1 MAGVL
6 NNQNYTEDE
15 IREMAGFILGF
26 KEENKNVK
34 AGVGQLTTFNQ
45 LGFKGVNDKPDGWYL
60 PDNANDPAIIL
71 EAKSSLI
78 ELKDKQIEEIKK
90 NCTIALTK
98 YKNVIGI
105 LYNGYDIKVF
115 RNNNEIETVKELQNK
130 EYYIG
135 LLNKNKID
143 KDKIYSLTAKIN
155 NCLHTEFGIKNL
167 YHRMIFTACALVAK
181 RYDAPLTKKMDYE
194 TFSTCIKTTLRTE
207 LKNEDNVNPKID
219 ILLEVFSDIKMNTT
233 SNQEAISNFIEW
245 VTEISDSINSDYWN
259 GEDVMGIFFNE
270 FNRYKKKSE
279 SGQVFTPDHVTS
291 LMYRLI
297 GVNKDD
303 VILDAACGSGA
314 FLVKSMCNMIS
325 EAGGINT
332 ITAKNIKSKQLFG
345 IEFDREIYALACA
358 NMLIHKDG
366 KTNLVQLD
374 SRTEEAC
381 EWIKSKPITKVLM
394 NPPFENKYGCITI
407 VKNVLDSVSR
417 GTLCAFI
424 LPEKKLEK
432 VSKTM
437 IKRILQNH
445 TLKKIVKLPE
455 KTFNEGITT
464 SVFIFEAGIP
474 QNNKEIFTCYIEE
487 DGLETVKNQGR
498 HDIKG
503 KWQEIED
510 KWVDIIR
517 KQSGDDSIKWV
528 IPGFE
533 NNQHLSYQT
542 PEKEFEIYEE
552 DFKKTVTDYLMYE
565 RKIDFNIFSNNLLN
579 KILYSSVIKR
589 NNSEVI
595 INVKK
600 EVNDNE

>member
-15 IREMAGFILGF
+15 IREMAGYILGF
-26 KEENKNVK
+26 KEEIKNVK

-60 PDNANDPAIIL
+60 PDNTNDPAIIL
-71 EAKSSLI
+71 EAKSSLVG
-78 ELKDKQIEEIKK
+78 LKDKQVEEIKK

-105 LYNGYDIKVF
+105 LYNGFDIKVY
-115 RNNNEIETVKELQNK
+115 RNNNEIETTNELQNK

-181 RYDAPLTKKMDYE
+181 RYDAPLNKKMDYE
-194 TFSTCIKTTLRTE
+194 TFSACIKSTLKTE

-297 GVNKDD
+297 GVHKDD

-314 FLVKSMCNMIS
+314 FLVKAMCNMIS

-332 ITAKNIKSKQLFG
+332 LTAKNIKSKQLYG

-374 SRTEEAC
+374 SRTEEASN
-381 EWIKSKPITKVLM
+381 WIKDKNITKVLM
-394 NPPFENKYGCITI
+394 NPPFENKYGCIPI
-407 VKNVLDSVSR
+407 VKNVLDSVPM

-432 VSKTM
+432 VNQTLV
-437 IKRILQNH
+437 KRILMKH

-455 KTFNEGITT
+455 KTFSEGITT
-464 SVFIFEAGIP
+464 SVFIFESGIP
-474 QNNKEIFTCYIEE
+474 QNDKEIFACYISE

-498 HDIKG
+498 HDVKG
-503 KWQEIED
+503 KWQSIED
-510 KWVDIIR
+510 KWVNIIN
-517 KQSGDDSIKWV
+517 KQSGDASIQWIK
-528 IPGFE
+528 PGFDVD
-533 NNQHLSYQT
+533 QHLSYQV
-542 PEKEFEIYEE
+542 PAKELELYDE
-552 DFKKTVTDYLMYE
+552 DFRKTVLDYYFYNN
-565 RKIDFNIFSNNLLN
+565 KIDIKDFNDNLINN
-579 KILYSSVIKR
+579 ILYNGSFKDNK
-589 NNSEVI
+589 NNITIEI
-595 INVKK
+595 PKDD
-600 EVNDNE
+600 ENE

>member
-15 IREMAGFILGF
+15 IREMAGYILGF
-26 KEENKNVK
+26 KGEIKNVK

-60 PDNANDPAIIL
+60 PDNTNEPAIIL
-71 EAKSSLI
+71 EAKSSLV
-78 ELKDKQIEEIKK
+78 ELKDKQVEEIKK

-105 LYNGYDIKVF
+105 LYNGFDIKVY
-115 RNNNEIETVKELQNK
+115 RNNNEIETTNELQNK

-181 RYDAPLTKKMDYE
+181 RYDAPLNKKMDYE
-194 TFSTCIKTTLRTE
+194 TFSACIKSTLKTE

-297 GVNKDD
+297 GVHKDD

-314 FLVKSMCNMIS
+314 FLVKAMCNMIS

-332 ITAKNIKSKQLFG
+332 LTAKNIKSKQLYG

-374 SRTEEAC
+374 SRTEEASN
-381 EWIKSKPITKVLM
+381 WIKDKNITKVLM
-394 NPPFENKYGCITI
+394 NPPFENKYGCIPI
-407 VKNVLDSVSR
+407 VKNVLDSVPM

-432 VSKTM
+432 VNQTLV
-437 IKRILQNH
+437 KRILMKH
-445 TLKKIVKLPE
+445 TLKKIIKLPE
-455 KTFNEGITT
+455 KTFSEGITT
-464 SVFIFEAGIP
+464 SVFIFESGIP
-474 QNNKEIFTCYIEE
+474 QNDKEIFACYISE

-498 HDIKG
+498 HDVKG
-503 KWQEIED
+503 KWQSIED
-510 KWVDIIR
+510 KWVNIIN
-517 KQSGDDSIKWV
+517 KQSGDDSIQWIK
-528 IPGFE
+528 PGFDVD
-533 NNQHLSYQT
+533 QHLSYQV
-542 PEKEFEIYEE
+542 PAKELELYDE
-552 DFKKTVTDYLMYE
+552 DFRKTVLDYYFYNN
-565 RKIDFNIFSNNLLN
+565 KIDIKDFNDNLINN
-579 KILYSSVIKR
+579 ILYNGSFKDNK
-589 NNSEVI
+589 NNITIEI
-595 INVKK
+595 PKDD
-600 EVNDNE
+600 ENE

>member
-15 IREMAGFILGF
+15 IREMAGYILGF
-26 KEENKNVK
+26 KEEIKNVK

-60 PDNANDPAIIL
+60 PDNTNDPAIIL
-71 EAKSSLI
+71 EAKSTLV
-78 ELKDKQIEEIKK
+78 ELKDKQVEEIKK

-105 LYNGYDIKVF
+105 LYNGFDIKVY
-115 RNNNEIETVKELQNK
+115 RNNNEIETTSELQNK

-181 RYDAPLTKKMDYE
+181 RYDAPLNKKMDYE
-194 TFSTCIKTTLRTE
+194 TFSACIKSTLKTE

-297 GVNKDD
+297 GIHKDD

-314 FLVKSMCNMIS
+314 FLVKAMCNMIS

-332 ITAKNIKSKQLFG
+332 LTAKNIKSKQLYG

-374 SRTEEAC
+374 SRTEEASN
-381 EWIKSKPITKVLM
+381 WIKDKNITKVLM
-394 NPPFENKYGCITI
+394 NPPFENKYGCIQI
-407 VKNVLDSVSR
+407 VKNVLDSVQK

-432 VSKTM
+432 VNQTLV
-437 IKRILQNH
+437 KRILMKH
-445 TLKKIVKLPE
+445 TLKKIIKLPE
-455 KTFNEGITT
+455 KTFSEGITT
-464 SVFIFEAGIP
+464 SVFIFESGIP
-474 QNNKEIFTCYIEE
+474 QNNKEIFACYISE

-498 HDIKG
+498 HDVKG
-503 KWQEIED
+503 KWQSIED
-510 KWVDIIR
+510 KWVDIIN
-517 KQSGDDSIKWV
+517 KQSGDNSIQWIK
-528 IPGFE
+528 PGFE
-533 NNQHLSYQT
+533 VDQHLSYQVPAKELELYDEDFRKT
-542 PEKEFEIYEE
+542 ILDYYFYNNKIDIKEFNDNLI
-552 DFKKTVTDYLMYE
+552 
-565 RKIDFNIFSNNLLN
+565 NN
-579 KILYSSVIKR
+579 ILYNGSFKDNK
-589 NNSEVI
+589 NNITIEI
-595 INVKK
+595 PKDD
-600 EVNDNE
+600 ENE

>member
-15 IREMAGFILGF
+15 IREMAGYILGF
-26 KEENKNVK
+26 KEEIKNVK

-60 PDNANDPAIIL
+60 PDNTNDPAIIL
-71 EAKSSLI
+71 EAKSSLV

-105 LYNGYDIKVF
+105 LYNGFDIKVY
-115 RNNNEIETVKELQNK
+115 RNNNEIETTNELQNK

-181 RYDAPLTKKMDYE
+181 RYDAPLNKKMDYE
-194 TFSTCIKTTLRTE
+194 TFSACIKSTLKTE

-219 ILLEVFSDIKMNTT
+219 ILLEVLSDIKMNTT

-297 GVNKDD
+297 GVHKDD

-314 FLVKSMCNMIS
+314 FLVKAMCNMIS

-332 ITAKNIKSKQLFG
+332 LTAKNIKSKQLYG

-374 SRTEEAC
+374 SRTEEASN
-381 EWIKSKPITKVLM
+381 WIKDKNITKVLM
-394 NPPFENKYGCITI
+394 NPPFENKYGCIPI
-407 VKNVLDSVSR
+407 VKNVLDSVPM

-432 VSKTM
+432 VNQTLV
-437 IKRILQNH
+437 KRILMKH

-455 KTFNEGITT
+455 KTFSEGITT
-464 SVFIFEAGIP
+464 SVFIFESGIP
-474 QNNKEIFTCYIEE
+474 QNDKEIFACYISE

-498 HDIKG
+498 HDVKG
-503 KWQEIED
+503 KWQSIED
-510 KWVDIIR
+510 KWVNIIN
-517 KQSGDDSIKWV
+517 KQSGDDSIQWIK
-528 IPGFE
+528 PGFDVD
-533 NNQHLSYQT
+533 QHLSYQV
-542 PEKEFEIYEE
+542 PAKELELYDE
-552 DFKKTVTDYLMYE
+552 DFRKTVLDYYFYNN
-565 RKIDFNIFSNNLLN
+565 KIDIKDFNDNLINN
-579 KILYSSVIKR
+579 ILYNGSFKDNK
-589 NNSEVI
+589 NNITIEI
-595 INVKK
+595 PKDD
-600 EVNDNE
+600 ENE

>member
-15 IREMAGFILGF
+15 IRKMAGYILGF
-26 KEENKNVK
+26 KEEIKNVK

-60 PDNANDPAIIL
+60 PDNTNDPAIIL
-71 EAKSSLI
+71 EAKSSLV

-105 LYNGYDIKVF
+105 LYNGFDIKVY
-115 RNNNEIETVKELQNK
+115 RNNNEIETTNELQNK

-181 RYDAPLTKKMDYE
+181 RYDAPLNKKMDYE
-194 TFSTCIKTTLRTE
+194 TFSACIKSTLKTE

-297 GVNKDD
+297 GVHKDD

-314 FLVKSMCNMIS
+314 FLVKAMCNMIS

-332 ITAKNIKSKQLFG
+332 LTAKNIKSKQLYG

-374 SRTEEAC
+374 SRTEEASN
-381 EWIKSKPITKVLM
+381 WIKDKNITKVLM
-394 NPPFENKYGCITI
+394 NPPFENKYGCIPI
-407 VKNVLDSVSR
+407 VKNVLDSVPM

-432 VSKTM
+432 VNQTLV
-437 IKRILQNH
+437 KRILMKH

-455 KTFNEGITT
+455 KTFSEGITT
-464 SVFIFEAGIP
+464 SVFIFESGIP
-474 QNNKEIFTCYIEE
+474 QNDKEIFACYISE

-498 HDIKG
+498 HDVKG
-503 KWQEIED
+503 KWQSIED
-510 KWVDIIR
+510 KWVNIIN
-517 KQSGDDSIKWV
+517 KQSGDDSIQWIK
-528 IPGFE
+528 PGFDVD
-533 NNQHLSYQT
+533 QHLSYQV
-542 PEKEFEIYEE
+542 PAKELELYDE
-552 DFKKTVTDYLMYE
+552 DFRKTVLDYYFYNN
-565 RKIDFNIFSNNLLN
+565 KIDIKDFNDNLINN
-579 KILYSSVIKR
+579 ILYNGSFKDNK
-589 NNSEVI
+589 NNITIEI
-595 INVKK
+595 PKDD
-600 EVNDNE
+600 ENE

>member
-15 IREMAGFILGF
+15 VREMAGYILGF
-26 KEENKNVK
+26 KEEIKNVK

-60 PDNANDPAIIL
+60 PDNTNDPAIIL
-71 EAKSSLI
+71 EAKSSLV

-105 LYNGYDIKVF
+105 LYNGFDIKVY
-115 RNNNEIETVKELQNK
+115 RNNNEIETTNELQNK

-181 RYDAPLTKKMDYE
+181 RYDAPLNKKMDYE
-194 TFSTCIKTTLRTE
+194 TFSACIKSTLKTE

-297 GVNKDD
+297 GVHKDD

-314 FLVKSMCNMIS
+314 FLVKAMCNMIS

-332 ITAKNIKSKQLFG
+332 LTAKNIKSKQLYG

-374 SRTEEAC
+374 SRTEEASN
-381 EWIKSKPITKVLM
+381 WIKDKNITKVLM
-394 NPPFENKYGCITI
+394 NPPFENKYGCIPI
-407 VKNVLDSVSR
+407 VKNVLDSVPM

-432 VSKTM
+432 VNQTLV
-437 IKRILQNH
+437 KRILMKH

-455 KTFNEGITT
+455 KTFSEGITT
-464 SVFIFEAGIP
+464 SVFIFESGIP
-474 QNNKEIFTCYIEE
+474 QNDKEIFACYISE

-498 HDIKG
+498 HDVKG
-503 KWQEIED
+503 KWQSIED
-510 KWVDIIR
+510 KWVNIIN
-517 KQSGDDSIKWV
+517 KQSGDDSIQWIK
-528 IPGFE
+528 PGFDVD
-533 NNQHLSYQT
+533 QHLSYQV
-542 PEKEFEIYEE
+542 PAKELELYDE
-552 DFKKTVTDYLMYE
+552 DFRKTVLDYYFYNN
-565 RKIDFNIFSNNLLN
+565 KIDIKDFNDNLINN
-579 KILYSSVIKR
+579 ILYNGSFKDNK
-589 NNSEVI
+589 NNITIEI
-595 INVKK
+595 PKDD
-600 EVNDNE
+600 ENE

>member
-1 MAGVL
+1 
-6 NNQNYTEDE
+6 
-15 IREMAGFILGF
+15 
-26 KEENKNVK
+26 
-34 AGVGQLTTFNQ
+34 
-45 LGFKGVNDKPDGWYL
+45 
-60 PDNANDPAIIL
+60 
-71 EAKSSLI
+71 
-78 ELKDKQIEEIKK
+78 
-90 NCTIALTK
+90 
-98 YKNVIGI
+98 
-105 LYNGYDIKVF
+105 
-115 RNNNEIETVKELQNK
+115 
-130 EYYIG
+130 
-135 LLNKNKID
+135 
-143 KDKIYSLTAKIN
+143 
-155 NCLHTEFGIKNL
+155 
-167 YHRMIFTACALVAK
+167 MI
-181 RYDAPLTKKMDYE
+181 
-194 TFSTCIKTTLRTE
+194 
-207 LKNEDNVNPKID
+207 
-219 ILLEVFSDIKMNTT
+219 
-233 SNQEAISNFIEW
+233 
-245 VTEISDSINSDYWN
+245 
-259 GEDVMGIFFNE
+259 
-270 FNRYKKKSE
+270 
-279 SGQVFTPDHVTS
+279 
-291 LMYRLI
+291 
-297 GVNKDD
+297 
-303 VILDAACGSGA
+303 DAACGSGA

-332 ITAKNIKSKQLFG
+332 LTAKNIKSKQLFG

-374 SRTEEAC
+374 SRTKEAC

-432 VSKTM
+432 VSKTI

-552 DFKKTVTDYLMYE
+552 DFSKTMMDYIMYQE
-565 RKIDFNIFSNNLLN
+565 GIDAKEFSDKLIE
-579 KILYSSVIKR
+579 KVMYSSCVAEDGEDYVITLKG
-589 NNSEVI
+589 
-595 INVKK
+595 
-600 EVNDNE
+600 DNKDEK

>member
-15 IREMAGFILGF
+15 VREMAGYILGF
-26 KEENKNVK
+26 KEEIKNVK

-60 PDNANDPAIIL
+60 PDNTNDPAIIL
-71 EAKSSLI
+71 EAKSSLV

-105 LYNGYDIKVF
+105 LYNGFDIKVY
-115 RNNNEIETVKELQNK
+115 RNNNEIETTNELQNK

-181 RYDAPLTKKMDYE
+181 RYDAPLNKKMDYE
-194 TFSTCIKTTLRTE
+194 TFSACIKSTLKTE
-207 LKNEDNVNPKID
+207 LKYEDNVNPKID

-297 GVNKDD
+297 GVHKDD

-314 FLVKSMCNMIS
+314 FLVKAMCNMIS

-332 ITAKNIKSKQLFG
+332 LTAKNIKSKQLYG

-374 SRTEEAC
+374 SRTEEASN
-381 EWIKSKPITKVLM
+381 WIKDKNITKVLM
-394 NPPFENKYGCITI
+394 NPPFENKYGCIPI
-407 VKNVLDSVSR
+407 VKNVLDSVPM

-432 VSKTM
+432 VNQTLV
-437 IKRILQNH
+437 KRILMKH

-455 KTFNEGITT
+455 KTFSEGITT
-464 SVFIFEAGIP
+464 SVFIFESGIP
-474 QNNKEIFTCYIEE
+474 QNDKEIFACYISE

-498 HDIKG
+498 HDVKG
-503 KWQEIED
+503 KWQSIED
-510 KWVDIIR
+510 KWVNIIN
-517 KQSGDDSIKWV
+517 KQSGDDSIQWIK
-528 IPGFE
+528 PGFDVD
-533 NNQHLSYQT
+533 QHLSYQV
-542 PEKEFEIYEE
+542 PAKELELYDE
-552 DFKKTVTDYLMYE
+552 DFRKTVLDYYFYNN
-565 RKIDFNIFSNNLLN
+565 KIDIKDFNDNLINN
-579 KILYSSVIKR
+579 ILYNGSFKDNK
-589 NNSEVI
+589 NNITIEI
-595 INVKK
+595 PKDD
-600 EVNDNE
+600 ENE

>member
-15 IREMAGFILGF
+15 IREMAGYILGF
-26 KEENKNVK
+26 KEEIKNVK

-60 PDNANDPAIIL
+60 PDNTNDPAIIL
-71 EAKSSLI
+71 EAKSSLV

-105 LYNGYDIKVF
+105 LYNGFDIKVY
-115 RNNNEIETVKELQNK
+115 RNNNEIETTNELQNK

-181 RYDAPLTKKMDYE
+181 RYDAPLNKKMDYE
-194 TFSTCIKTTLRTE
+194 TFSACIKSTLKTE

-297 GVNKDD
+297 GVHKDD

-314 FLVKSMCNMIS
+314 FLVKAMCNMIS

-332 ITAKNIKSKQLFG
+332 LTAKNIKSKQLYG

-374 SRTEEAC
+374 SRTEEASN
-381 EWIKSKPITKVLM
+381 WIKDKNITKVLM
-394 NPPFENKYGCITI
+394 NPPFENKYGCIPI
-407 VKNVLDSVSR
+407 VKNVLDSVPM

-432 VSKTM
+432 VNQTLV
-437 IKRILQNH
+437 KRILMKH

-455 KTFNEGITT
+455 KTFSEGVTT
-464 SVFIFEAGIP
+464 SVFIFESGIP
-474 QNNKEIFTCYIEE
+474 QNDKEIFACYISE

-498 HDIKG
+498 HDVKG
-503 KWQEIED
+503 KWQSIED
-510 KWVDIIR
+510 KWVNIIN
-517 KQSGDDSIKWV
+517 KQSGDDSIQWIK
-528 IPGFE
+528 PGFDVD
-533 NNQHLSYQT
+533 QHLSYQV
-542 PEKEFEIYEE
+542 PAKELELYDE
-552 DFKKTVTDYLMYE
+552 DFRKTVLDYYFYNN
-565 RKIDFNIFSNNLLN
+565 KIDIKDFNDNLINN
-579 KILYSSVIKR
+579 ILYNGSFKDNK
-589 NNSEVI
+589 NNITIEI
-595 INVKK
+595 PKDD
-600 EVNDNE
+600 ENE

>member
-15 IREMAGFILGF
+15 IREMAGYILGF
-26 KEENKNVK
+26 KEEIKNVK

-60 PDNANDPAIIL
+60 PDNTNDPAIIL
-71 EAKSSLI
+71 EAKSSLV

-105 LYNGYDIKVF
+105 LYNGFDIKVY
-115 RNNNEIETVKELQNK
+115 RNNNEIETTNELQNK

-167 YHRMIFTACALVAK
+167 YHRMIFTAYALVAK
-181 RYDAPLTKKMDYE
+181 RYDAPLNKKMDYE
-194 TFSTCIKTTLRTE
+194 TFSACIKSTLKTE

-297 GVNKDD
+297 GVHKDD

-314 FLVKSMCNMIS
+314 FLVKAMCNMIS

-332 ITAKNIKSKQLFG
+332 LTAKNIKSKQLYG

-374 SRTEEAC
+374 SRTEEASN
-381 EWIKSKPITKVLM
+381 WIKDKNITKVLM
-394 NPPFENKYGCITI
+394 NPPFENKYGCIPI
-407 VKNVLDSVSR
+407 VKNVLDSVPM

-432 VSKTM
+432 VNQTLV
-437 IKRILQNH
+437 KRILMKH

-455 KTFNEGITT
+455 KTFSEGITT
-464 SVFIFEAGIP
+464 SVFIFESGIP
-474 QNNKEIFTCYIEE
+474 QNDKEIFACYISE

-498 HDIKG
+498 HDVKG
-503 KWQEIED
+503 KWQSIED
-510 KWVDIIR
+510 KWVNIIN
-517 KQSGDDSIKWV
+517 KQSGDDSIQWIK
-528 IPGFE
+528 PGFDVD
-533 NNQHLSYQT
+533 QHLSYQV
-542 PEKEFEIYEE
+542 PAKELELYDE
-552 DFKKTVTDYLMYE
+552 DFRKTVLDYYFYNN
-565 RKIDFNIFSNNLLN
+565 KIDIKDFNDNLINN
-579 KILYSSVIKR
+579 ILYNGSFKDNK
-589 NNSEVI
+589 NNITIEI
-595 INVKK
+595 PKDD
-600 EVNDNE
+600 ENE

>member
-15 IREMAGFILGF
+15 IREMAGYILGF
-26 KEENKNVK
+26 KEEIKNVK

-60 PDNANDPAIIL
+60 PDNTNDPAIIL
-71 EAKSSLI
+71 EAKSSLV

-105 LYNGYDIKVF
+105 LYNGFDIKVY
-115 RNNNEIETVKELQNK
+115 RNNNEIETTNELQNK

-181 RYDAPLTKKMDYE
+181 RYDAPLNKKMDYE
-194 TFSTCIKTTLRTE
+194 TFSACIKSTLKTE

-297 GVNKDD
+297 GVHKDD

-314 FLVKSMCNMIS
+314 FLVKAMCNMIS

-332 ITAKNIKSKQLFG
+332 LTAKNIKSKQLYG

-374 SRTEEAC
+374 SRTEEASN
-381 EWIKSKPITKVLM
+381 WIKNKNITKVLM
-394 NPPFENKYGCITI
+394 NPPFENKYGCIPI
-407 VKNVLDSVSR
+407 VKNVLDSVPM

-432 VSKTM
+432 VNQTLV
-437 IKRILQNH
+437 KRILMKH

-455 KTFNEGITT
+455 KTFSEGITT
-464 SVFIFEAGIP
+464 SVFIFESGIP
-474 QNNKEIFTCYIEE
+474 QNDKEIFACYISE

-498 HDIKG
+498 HDVKG
-503 KWQEIED
+503 KWQSIED
-510 KWVDIIR
+510 KWVNIIN
-517 KQSGDDSIKWV
+517 KQSGDDSIQWIK
-528 IPGFE
+528 PGFDVD
-533 NNQHLSYQT
+533 QHLSYQV
-542 PEKEFEIYEE
+542 PAKELELYDE
-552 DFKKTVTDYLMYE
+552 DFRKTVLDYYFYNN
-565 RKIDFNIFSNNLLN
+565 KIDIKDFNDNLINN
-579 KILYSSVIKR
+579 ILYNGSFKDNK
-589 NNSEVI
+589 NNITIEI
-595 INVKK
+595 PKDD
-600 EVNDNE
+600 ENE

>member
-1 MAGVL
+1 MLGML
-6 NNQNYTEDE
+6 DNQNYTEDE
-15 IREMAGFILGF
+15 IREMAGYTLGF
-26 KEENKNVK
+26 KEKIKNVK

-60 PDNANDPAIIL
+60 PDNINDPAIIL
-71 EAKSSLI
+71 EAKSSLV

-90 NCTIALTK
+90 NCTIALSK

-105 LYNGYDIKVF
+105 LYNGYDIKVY
-115 RNNNEIETVKELQNK
+115 RNNNEIETVNELQNK

-181 RYDAPLTKKMDYE
+181 RYNAPLNKKMDYE
-194 TFSTCIKTTLRTE
+194 TFQACIKSKLKNE

-279 SGQVFTPDHVTS
+279 SGQVFTPDHITS

-303 VILDAACGSGA
+303 AVLDAACGSGA
-314 FLVKSMCNMIS
+314 FLVKAMCNMIS

-332 ITAKNIKSKQLFG
+332 LTAKNIKSKQLYG

-366 KTNLVQLD
+366 KTNLTQLD

-394 NPPFENKYGCITI
+394 NPPFENKYGCIPI
-407 VKNVLDSVSR
+407 VKNVLDSVKR

-432 VSKTM
+432 VRKVLVE
-437 IKRILQNH
+437 RILKKH
-445 TLKKIVKLPE
+445 TLLKIIKLPE

-474 QNNKEIFTCYIEE
+474 QNNKEIFACYIED

-498 HDIKG
+498 HDVKG

-510 KWVDIIR
+510 KWVDIIK
-517 KQSGDDSIKWV
+517 KQSGSNTIQW
-528 IPGFE
+528 INPTEF
-533 NNQHLSYQT
+533 LSYQNDDA
-542 PEKEFEIYEE
+542 PFEIFED
-552 DFKKTVTDYLMYE
+552 DFKKTIIDYVMYKKGVDLKKFSDDLAS
-565 RKIDFNIFSNNLLN
+565 KII
-579 KILYSSVIKR
+579 YSSKIK
-589 NNSEVI
+589 VKDKDMI
-595 INVKK
+595 ISIKGG
-600 EVNDNE
+600 E

>member
-1 MAGVL
+1 MAGIL

-15 IREMAGFILGF
+15 IREMAGYILGF
-26 KEENKNVK
+26 KEEIKNVK

-60 PDNANDPAIIL
+60 PDNTNEPAIIL
-71 EAKSSLI
+71 EAKSSLV

-105 LYNGYDIKVF
+105 LYNGFDIKVY
-115 RNNNEIETVKELQNK
+115 RNNNEIETTNELQNK
-130 EYYIG
+130 DYYIG

-181 RYDAPLTKKMDYE
+181 RYDAPLNKKMDYE
-194 TFSTCIKTTLRTE
+194 TFSACIKSTLKTE

-297 GVNKDD
+297 GVHKDD

-314 FLVKSMCNMIS
+314 FLVKAMCNMIS

-332 ITAKNIKSKQLFG
+332 LTAKNIKSKQLYG

-374 SRTEEAC
+374 SRTEEARN
-381 EWIKSKPITKVLM
+381 WIKDKNITKVLM
-394 NPPFENKYGCITI
+394 NPPFENKYGCIQI
-407 VKNVLDSVSR
+407 VKNVLDSVPM

-432 VSKTM
+432 VNQTLV
-437 IKRILQNH
+437 KRILMKH

-455 KTFNEGITT
+455 KTFSEGITT
-464 SVFIFEAGIP
+464 SVFIFESGIP
-474 QNNKEIFTCYIEE
+474 QNDKEIFACYISE

-498 HDIKG
+498 HDVKG
-503 KWQEIED
+503 KWQSIED
-510 KWVDIIR
+510 KWVNIIN
-517 KQSGDDSIKWV
+517 KQSGDDSIQWIK
-528 IPGFE
+528 PGFDVD
-533 NNQHLSYQT
+533 QHLSYQV
-542 PEKEFEIYEE
+542 PAKELELYDE
-552 DFKKTVTDYLMYE
+552 DFRKTVLDYYFYNN
-565 RKIDFNIFSNNLLN
+565 KIDIKNFNDNLINN
-579 KILYSSVIKR
+579 ILYNGSFKDNK
-589 NNSEVI
+589 NNITIEI
-595 INVKK
+595 PKDD
-600 EVNDNE
+600 ENE

>member
-6 NNQNYTEDE
+6 NNQDYTEDE
-15 IREMAGFILGF
+15 IRETAGYILGF
-26 KEENKNVK
+26 KEDIKDAI

-45 LGFKGVNDKPDGWYL
+45 LGFKGINDKPDGWYL
-60 PDNANDPAIIL
+60 PNNTNEPAIIL
-71 EAKSSLI
+71 EAKSSLV
-78 ELKDKQIEEIKK
+78 ELKEKQIEEIKK
-90 NCTIALTK
+90 NCTIALSK

-181 RYDAPLTKKMDYE
+181 RYDAPLNNKMNYE
-194 TFSTCIKTTLRTE
+194 TFSACINSTLKTE
-207 LKNEDNVNPKID
+207 LKSEDNVNPKID

-233 SNQEAISNFIEW
+233 SNQNAISNFIEW

-297 GVNKDD
+297 NVNKDD

-314 FLVKSMCNMIS
+314 FLVKAMCNMIS

-332 ITAKNIKSKQLFG
+332 VTAKNIKTKQLYG

-366 KTNLVQLD
+366 KTNLTQLD

-381 EWIKSKPITKVLM
+381 EWIRSKPITKVLM
-394 NPPFENKYGCITI
+394 NPPFENKYGCIQI
-407 VKNVLDSVSR
+407 VKNVLDNVQR
-417 GTLCAFI
+417 GTMCAFI

-432 VSKTM
+432 VSKT
-437 IKRILQNH
+437 IVNRILQKH
-445 TLKKIVKLPE
+445 TLKKIIKLPD
-455 KTFNEGITT
+455 KTFSEGVTT

-474 QNNKEIFTCYIEE
+474 QNDKQIFACYIEE
-487 DGLETVKNQGR
+487 DGLITVKNQGR
-498 HDIKG
+498 HDIKN
-503 KWQEIED
+503 KWQGYED
-510 KWVDIIR
+510 YWVDIIH
-517 KQSGDDSIKWV
+517 KQSGDDTIQWISPK
-528 IPGFE
+528 E
-533 NNQHLSYQT
+533 SLSYQV
-542 PEKEFEIYEE
+542 PQKPFEIYES
-552 DFKKTVTDYLMYE
+552 DFRKTAMDYILFE
-565 RKIDFNIFSNNLLN
+565 NGIDSKEFSD
-579 KILYSSVIKR
+579 KILNATLYASNIS
-589 NNSEVI
+589 
-595 INVKK
+595 INKDK
-600 EVNDNE
+600 INICISKDGDSND

>member
-26 KEENKNVK
+26 KEEIKNAK

-60 PDNANDPAIIL
+60 PDNTNDPAIIL
-71 EAKSSLI
+71 EAKSSLV
-78 ELKDKQIEEIKK
+78 ELKDKQVEEIKK

-105 LYNGYDIKVF
+105 LYNGFDIKVY
-115 RNNNEIETVKELQNK
+115 RNNNEIETTKELQNK

-181 RYDAPLTKKMDYE
+181 RYDAPLNKKMDYE
-194 TFSTCIKTTLRTE
+194 TFSACIKSTLKTE

-297 GVNKDD
+297 GVHKDD

-314 FLVKSMCNMIS
+314 FLVKAMCNMIS

-332 ITAKNIKSKQLFG
+332 LTAKNIKSKQLYG

-374 SRTEEAC
+374 SRTEEASN
-381 EWIKSKPITKVLM
+381 WIKDKNITKVLM
-394 NPPFENKYGCITI
+394 NPPFENKYGCIPI
-407 VKNVLDSVSR
+407 VKNVLDSVPM

-432 VSKTM
+432 VNQTLV
-437 IKRILQNH
+437 KRILMKH

-455 KTFNEGITT
+455 KTFSEGITT
-464 SVFIFEAGIP
+464 SVFIFESGIP
-474 QNNKEIFTCYIEE
+474 QNDKEIFACYISE

-498 HDIKG
+498 HDVKG
-503 KWQEIED
+503 KWQSIED
-510 KWVDIIR
+510 KWVNIIN
-517 KQSGDDSIKWV
+517 KQSGDDSIQWIK
-528 IPGFE
+528 PGFDVD
-533 NNQHLSYQT
+533 QHLSYQV
-542 PEKEFEIYEE
+542 PAKELELYDE
-552 DFKKTVTDYLMYE
+552 DFRKTVLDYYFYNN
-565 RKIDFNIFSNNLLN
+565 KIDIKDFNDNLINN
-579 KILYSSVIKR
+579 ILYNGSFKDNK
-589 NNSEVI
+589 NNITIEI
-595 INVKK
+595 PKDD
-600 EVNDNE
+600 ENE

>member
-15 IREMAGFILGF
+15 IREMAGYILGF
-26 KEENKNVK
+26 KEEIKNVK

-60 PDNANDPAIIL
+60 PDNTNEPAIIL
-71 EAKSSLI
+71 EAKSSLV
-78 ELKDKQIEEIKK
+78 ELKDKQVEEIKK

-105 LYNGYDIKVF
+105 LYNGFDIKVY
-115 RNNNEIETVKELQNK
+115 RNNNEIETTNELQNK

-181 RYDAPLTKKMDYE
+181 RYDAPLNKKMDYE
-194 TFSTCIKTTLRTE
+194 TFSACIKSTLKTE

-297 GVNKDD
+297 GVHKDD

-314 FLVKSMCNMIS
+314 FLVKAMCNMIS

-332 ITAKNIKSKQLFG
+332 LTAKNIKSKQLYG

-374 SRTEEAC
+374 SRTEEASN
-381 EWIKSKPITKVLM
+381 WIKDKNITKVLM
-394 NPPFENKYGCITI
+394 NPPFENKYGSIPI
-407 VKNVLDSVSR
+407 VKNVLDSVPM

-432 VSKTM
+432 VNQTLV
-437 IKRILQNH
+437 KRILMKH

-455 KTFNEGITT
+455 KTFSEGITT
-464 SVFIFEAGIP
+464 SVFIFESGIP
-474 QNNKEIFTCYIEE
+474 QNDKEIFACYISE

-498 HDIKG
+498 HDVKG
-503 KWQEIED
+503 KWQSIED
-510 KWVDIIR
+510 KWVNIIN
-517 KQSGDDSIKWV
+517 KQSGDDSIQWIK
-528 IPGFE
+528 PGFDVD
-533 NNQHLSYQT
+533 QHLSYQV
-542 PEKEFEIYEE
+542 PAKELELYDE
-552 DFKKTVTDYLMYE
+552 DFRKTVLDYYFYNN
-565 RKIDFNIFSNNLLN
+565 KIDIKDFNDNLINN
-579 KILYSSVIKR
+579 ILYNGSFKDNK
-589 NNSEVI
+589 NNITIEI
-595 INVKK
+595 PKDD
-600 EVNDNE
+600 ENE

>member
-15 IREMAGFILGF
+15 IREMAGYILGF
-26 KEENKNVK
+26 KEEIKNVK

-60 PDNANDPAIIL
+60 PDNTNDPAIIL
-71 EAKSSLI
+71 EAKSSLV
-78 ELKDKQIEEIKK
+78 ELKDKQVEEIKK

-105 LYNGYDIKVF
+105 LYNGFDIKVY
-115 RNNNEIETVKELQNK
+115 RNNNEIETTSELQNK

-181 RYDAPLTKKMDYE
+181 RYDAPLNKKMDYE
-194 TFSTCIKTTLRTE
+194 TFSVCIKSTLKTE

-297 GVNKDD
+297 GIHKDD

-314 FLVKSMCNMIS
+314 FLVKAMCNMIS

-332 ITAKNIKSKQLFG
+332 LTAKNIKSKQLYG

-374 SRTEEAC
+374 SRTEEASN
-381 EWIKSKPITKVLM
+381 WIKDKNITKVLM
-394 NPPFENKYGCITI
+394 NPPFENKYGCIQI
-407 VKNVLDSVSR
+407 VKNVLDSVQK

-432 VSKTM
+432 VNQTLV
-437 IKRILQNH
+437 KRILMKH
-445 TLKKIVKLPE
+445 TLKKIIKLPE
-455 KTFNEGITT
+455 KTFSEGITT
-464 SVFIFEAGIP
+464 SIFIFESGIP
-474 QNNKEIFTCYIEE
+474 QNDKEIFACYISE

-498 HDIKG
+498 HDVKG
-503 KWQEIED
+503 KWKSIED
-510 KWVDIIR
+510 KWVDIIN
-517 KQSGDDSIKWV
+517 KQSGDNSIQWIK
-528 IPGFE
+528 PGFE
-533 NNQHLSYQT
+533 VDQHLSYQVPAKELELYDEDFRKT
-542 PEKEFEIYEE
+542 ILDYYFYNNKIDIKEFN
-552 DFKKTVTDYLMYE
+552 DNLV
-565 RKIDFNIFSNNLLN
+565 NN
-579 KILYSSVIKR
+579 ILYNGSFKDNK
-589 NNSEVI
+589 NNI
-595 INVKK
+595 IIEIPKDD
-600 EVNDNE
+600 ENE

>member
-15 IREMAGFILGF
+15 IREMAGYILGF
-26 KEENKNVK
+26 KEEIKNVK

-60 PDNANDPAIIL
+60 PDNTNDPAIIL
-71 EAKSSLI
+71 EAKSSLV
-78 ELKDKQIEEIKK
+78 ELKDKQVEEIKK

-105 LYNGYDIKVF
+105 LYNGFDIKVY
-115 RNNNEIETVKELQNK
+115 RNNNEIETTSELQNK

-181 RYDAPLTKKMDYE
+181 RYDAPLNKKMDYE
-194 TFSTCIKTTLRTE
+194 TFSTCIKSTLKTE

-297 GVNKDD
+297 GIHKDD

-314 FLVKSMCNMIS
+314 FLVKAMCNMIS

-332 ITAKNIKSKQLFG
+332 LTAKNIKSKQLYG

-374 SRTEEAC
+374 SRTEEASN
-381 EWIKSKPITKVLM
+381 WIKDKNITKVLM
-394 NPPFENKYGCITI
+394 NPPFENKYGCIQI
-407 VKNVLDSVSR
+407 VKNVLDSVQK

-432 VSKTM
+432 VNQTLV
-437 IKRILQNH
+437 KRILMKH
-445 TLKKIVKLPE
+445 TLKKIIKLPE
-455 KTFNEGITT
+455 KTFSEGITT
-464 SVFIFEAGIP
+464 SVFIFESGIP
-474 QNNKEIFTCYIEE
+474 QNDKEIFACYISE

-498 HDIKG
+498 HDVKG
-503 KWQEIED
+503 KWQSIED
-510 KWVDIIR
+510 KWVDIIN
-517 KQSGDDSIKWV
+517 KQSGDNSIQWIK
-528 IPGFE
+528 PGFE
-533 NNQHLSYQT
+533 VDQHLSYQVPAKKLELYDEDFRKT
-542 PEKEFEIYEE
+542 ILDYYFYNNKIDIKEFNDNLI
-552 DFKKTVTDYLMYE
+552 
-565 RKIDFNIFSNNLLN
+565 NN
-579 KILYSSVIKR
+579 ILYNGSFKDNK
-589 NNSEVI
+589 NNITIEI
-595 INVKK
+595 PKDD
-600 EVNDNE
+600 ENE

>member
-15 IREMAGFILGF
+15 IREMAGYILGF
-26 KEENKNVK
+26 KEEIKNVK

-60 PDNANDPAIIL
+60 PDNTNDPAIIL
-71 EAKSSLI
+71 EAKSSLV
-78 ELKDKQIEEIKK
+78 ELKDKQVEEIKK

-105 LYNGYDIKVF
+105 LYNGFDIKVY
-115 RNNNEIETVKELQNK
+115 RNNNEIETTSELQNK

-181 RYDAPLTKKMDYE
+181 RYDAPLNKKMDYE
-194 TFSTCIKTTLRTE
+194 TFSTCIKSTLKTE

-297 GVNKDD
+297 GIHKDD

-314 FLVKSMCNMIS
+314 FLVKAMCNMIS

-332 ITAKNIKSKQLFG
+332 LTAKNIKSKQLYG

-374 SRTEEAC
+374 SRTEEASN
-381 EWIKSKPITKVLM
+381 WIKDKNITKVLM
-394 NPPFENKYGCITI
+394 NPPFENKYGCIQI
-407 VKNVLDSVSR
+407 VKNVLDSVQK

-432 VSKTM
+432 VNQTLV
-437 IKRILQNH
+437 KRILMKH
-445 TLKKIVKLPE
+445 TLKKIIKLPE
-455 KTFNEGITT
+455 KTFSEGITT
-464 SVFIFEAGIP
+464 SVFIFESGIP
-474 QNNKEIFTCYIEE
+474 QNDKEIFACYISE

-498 HDIKG
+498 HDVKG
-503 KWQEIED
+503 KWQSIED
-510 KWVDIIR
+510 KWVDIIN
-517 KQSGDDSIKWV
+517 KQSGDNSIQWIK
-528 IPGFE
+528 PGFE
-533 NNQHLSYQT
+533 VDQHLSYQVPAKELELYDEDFRKT
-542 PEKEFEIYEE
+542 ILDYYFYNNKIDIKEFNDNLI
-552 DFKKTVTDYLMYE
+552 
-565 RKIDFNIFSNNLLN
+565 NN
-579 KILYSSVIKR
+579 ILYNGSFKDNK
-589 NNSEVI
+589 NNITIEI
-595 INVKK
+595 PKDD
-600 EVNDNE
+600 ENE

>member
-15 IREMAGFILGF
+15 IRESAGFILGF
-26 KEENKNVK
+26 KDEVK
-34 AGVGQLTTFNQ
+34 DAVAGVGQLTTFNQ

-60 PDNANDPAIIL
+60 PNNPNDPAIIL
-71 EAKSSLI
+71 EAKSSLV
-78 ELKDKQIEEIKK
+78 ELKEKQIEEIKK

-181 RYDAPLTKKMDYE
+181 RYDAPLNSKMNYE
-194 TFSTCIKTTLRTE
+194 TFSACINSTLKTE

-233 SNQEAISNFIEW
+233 SNQDAISNFIGW

-297 GVNKDD
+297 NVNKDD
-303 VILDAACGSGA
+303 VVLDAACGSGA
-314 FLVKSMCNMIS
+314 FLVKAMCNMIS

-332 ITAKNIKSKQLFG
+332 VTAKNIKSNQLYG

-366 KTNLVQLD
+366 KTNLTQLD

-381 EWIKSKPITKVLM
+381 NWIKSKPITKVLM
-394 NPPFENKYGCITI
+394 NPPFENKYGCIQI
-407 VKNVLDSVSR
+407 VKNVLDNVQR

-432 VSKTM
+432 VSKTV
-437 IKRILQNH
+437 IKRILQKH
-445 TLKKIVKLPE
+445 TLKKIVKLPD
-455 KTFNEGITT
+455 KTFSEGVTT
-464 SVFIFEAGIP
+464 SIFIFESGIP
-474 QNNKEIFTCYIEE
+474 QNNQQIFACYIEE
-487 DGLETVKNQGR
+487 DGLITVKNQGR
-498 HDIKG
+498 HDIKN
-503 KWQEIED
+503 KWQGYED
-510 KWVDIIR
+510 YWVDIIK
-517 KQSGDDSIKWV
+517 KQSGDKTIQWISPTDC
-528 IPGFE
+528 
-533 NNQHLSYQT
+533 LSYQVPQKPFEIFESDFRKT
-542 PEKEFEIYEE
+542 AMDYILFENGVDSKEFS
-552 DFKKTVTDYLMYE
+552 D
-565 RKIDFNIFSNNLLN
+565 
-579 KILYSSVIKR
+579 KIL
-589 NNSEVI
+589 NSTMYTSNI
-595 INVKK
+595 TKD
-600 EVNDNE
+600 NDNINISISSQGDDYE

>member
-15 IREMAGFILGF
+15 IREMAGYILGF
-26 KEENKNVK
+26 KEEIKNVK

-60 PDNANDPAIIL
+60 PDNTNDPAIIL
-71 EAKSSLI
+71 EAKSSLV

-105 LYNGYDIKVF
+105 LYNGFDIKVY
-115 RNNNEIETVKELQNK
+115 RNNNEIETTNELQNK

-181 RYDAPLTKKMDYE
+181 RYDAPLNKKMDYE
-194 TFSTCIKTTLRTE
+194 TFSACIKSTLKTE

-297 GVNKDD
+297 GVHKDD

-314 FLVKSMCNMIS
+314 FLVKAMCNMIS

-332 ITAKNIKSKQLFG
+332 LTAKNIKSKQLYG

-374 SRTEEAC
+374 SRTEEASN
-381 EWIKSKPITKVLM
+381 WIKDKNITKVLM
-394 NPPFENKYGCITI
+394 NPPFENKYGCIPI
-407 VKNVLDSVSR
+407 VKNVLDSVPM

-432 VSKTM
+432 VNQTLV
-437 IKRILQNH
+437 KRILMKH

-455 KTFNEGITT
+455 KTFSEGITT
-464 SVFIFEAGIP
+464 SVFIFESGIP
-474 QNNKEIFTCYIEE
+474 QNDKEIFACYISE

-498 HDIKG
+498 HDVKG
-503 KWQEIED
+503 KWQSIED
-510 KWVDIIR
+510 KWVNIIN
-517 KQSGDDSIKWV
+517 KQSGDDSIQWIK
-528 IPGFE
+528 PGFDVD
-533 NNQHLSYQT
+533 QHLSYQV
-542 PEKEFEIYEE
+542 PAKKLELYDE
-552 DFKKTVTDYLMYE
+552 DFRKTVLDYYFYNN
-565 RKIDFNIFSNNLLN
+565 KIDIKDFNDNLINN
-579 KILYSSVIKR
+579 ILYNGSFKDNK
-589 NNSEVI
+589 NNITIEI
-595 INVKK
+595 PKDD
-600 EVNDNE
+600 ENE

>member
-60 PDNANDPAIIL
+60 PDNTNDPAIIL
-71 EAKSSLI
+71 ETKSTLV
-78 ELKDKQIEEIKK
+78 ELKDKQIDEIKK

-105 LYNGYDIKVF
+105 LYNGYDIRVF

-181 RYDAPLTKKMDYE
+181 RYDAPLSKKMDYE

-297 GVNKDD
+297 GVHKDD
-303 VILDAACGSGA
+303 VVLDAACGSGA
-314 FLVKSMCNMIS
+314 FLVKAMCNMIS

-332 ITAKNIKSKQLFG
+332 LTAKNIKSKQLYG

-374 SRTEEAC
+374 SRTEEASN
-381 EWIKSKPITKVLM
+381 WIKDKKITKVLM
-394 NPPFENKYGCITI
+394 NPPFENKYGCIPI
-407 VKNVLDSVSR
+407 VKNVLDSVPM

-432 VSKTM
+432 VNQTLV
-437 IKRILQNH
+437 KRILMKH

-455 KTFNEGITT
+455 KTFSEGITT
-464 SVFIFEAGIP
+464 SIFIFESGIP
-474 QNNKEIFTCYIEE
+474 QNDKEIFACYISE

-498 HDIKG
+498 HDVKG
-503 KWQEIED
+503 KWQSIED
-510 KWVDIIR
+510 KWVDIIN
-517 KQSGDDSIKWV
+517 KQSGDDSIQWIK
-528 IPGFE
+528 PGFDI
-533 NNQHLSYQT
+533 NKHLSYQV
-542 PEKEFEIYEE
+542 PSKELELYEE
-552 DFKKTVTDYLMYE
+552 DFRKTVLDYYFYNN
-565 RKIDFNIFSNNLLN
+565 KIDIKNFNDNLINN
-579 KILYSSVIKR
+579 ILYSGSF
-589 NNSEVI
+589 
-595 INVKK
+595 
-600 EVNDNE
+600 NDNKNNITIEIPKDDEDE